1 MPHLDRLAWTALA
14 RRPGAVLL
22 VPVGATEQHGPHL
35 PLTVDTDIAV
45 RLAAEVAAQRPDVLV
60 APPVA
65 FGASGEHQA
74 FPGTLSIGR
83 QVTELLLVELV
94 RSAAESI
101 PRVLLLSTH
110 GGNADAVNR
119 ALRVVRSEG
128 RDARAWSPGWTGDA
142 HAGRTETSVMLAI
155 SPERVDLVAAARGV
169 TDPIEE
175 LLPELVL
182 HGVREV
188 SANGV
193 LGDPAGA
200 SADEGS
206 RLLSEATG
214 GLLALLD
221 RWIGRP
227 ER

>member
-1 MPHLDRLAWTALA
+1 MPHLDRLAWPALE

-45 RLAAEVAAQRPDVLV
+45 CLARLAAERRPDALV

-65 FGASGEHQA
+65 FGSSGEHQA

-83 QVTELLLVELV
+83 RATELLLIELV
-94 RSAAESI
+94 RSATESV
-101 PRVLLLSTH
+101 PRVLLVSTH

-119 ALRVVRSEG
+119 AVRVVRSEG
-128 RDARAWSPGWTGDA
+128 RDARAWTPGWTGDA
-142 HAGRTETSVMLAI
+142 HAGRTETSVMLSIA
-155 SPERVDLVAAARGV
+155 PERVDVSAATGGA
-169 TDPIEE
+169 TAPIEE
-175 LLPELVL
+175 LLPQLERQ
-182 HGVREV
+182 GVRRV

-206 RLLSEATG
+206 RLLAEATG
-214 GLLALLD
+214 RLLVLLE

-227 ER
+227 VP